1 MILQQNII
9 GVSQNLKDLVRTK
22 DTPKQSVM
30 ICHHQKAKERLDSDM
45 GTDLKSLKD
54 KIQLILHLENTNLSR
69 SLITKSKERV
79 TVSLAIET
87 NLCSR
92 TT

>member
-30 ICHHQKAKERLDSDM
+30 ICRHQKAKERLDSDM